1 MATNQEQTDLPE
13 TVSREAHQRMT
24 DERNAL
30 KQERDDLARTV
41 KDMGYMDHAR
51 RHFAEKG
58 VEDPDWAAE
67 IALPKIHNDLGD
79 VTEMSAIGEYL
90 DNQFARLYPKTGDA
104 KVEDVPT
111 PDAVETPSFARPTPA
126 AEGQPA
132 AKKVYSTS
140 DPEIKALIAAND
152 RATLERMT
160 EAGELVLRTT
170 TPMTPG

>member
-1 MATNQEQTDLPE
+1 MAENTTQTDLPE

-24 DERNAL
+24 DQRNELQTENEQL
-30 KQERDDLARTV
+30 KATIM
-41 KDMGYMDHAR
+41 DMGYTDKAR

-58 VEDPDWAAE
+58 VDDPDWAAE
-67 IALPKIHNDLGD
+67 IALPVMKSAQVEAEAVGD
-79 VTEMSAIGEYL
+79 YL
-90 DNQFARLYPKTGDA
+90 DNQFARLYPQTGEA
-104 KVEDVPT
+104 KEPDVPT

-152 RATLERMT
+152 VATLERMT